1 MGSSYLY
8 LSARD
13 LARIGLLMLRDGRW
27 QGRQLLPRD
36 WVAFNRQLFERA
48 EAIPDEAN
56 PGGHWW
62 LNQPLPGQPAPWPDA
77 AQDVYAALGHWG
89 QALYVVPS
97 QKLVIV
103 RYADDRDGTYQ
114 HNELL
119 KRVLAAVAGRAD
131 EARPAVVDGGV
142 AGVGVAR
149 APGVGGFSS
158 ILSAYSARST
168 ARAASSWA
176 SMRST
181 AGVMYSS
188 TCPWAG

>member
-1 MGSSYLY
+1 MYHKLLTPLRLTVAATVGSIAVSLAVTWTVLHAVVGSPPPVAYL
-8 LSARD
+8 LAGGIPAIFVPMVVFPLGIL
-13 LARIGLLMLRDGRW
+13 LARLGRVSRELASLAHTDALTGLPNRR
-27 QGRQLLPRD
+27 
-36 WVAFNRQLFERA
+36 AFFERA

-119 KRVLAAVAGRAD
+119 KRVLAAVAGEGR
-131 EARPAVVDGGV
+131 
-142 AGVGVAR
+142 
-149 APGVGGFSS
+149 
-158 ILSAYSARST
+158 
-168 ARAASSWA
+168 
-176 SMRST
+176 
-181 AGVMYSS
+181 
-188 TCPWAG
+188 